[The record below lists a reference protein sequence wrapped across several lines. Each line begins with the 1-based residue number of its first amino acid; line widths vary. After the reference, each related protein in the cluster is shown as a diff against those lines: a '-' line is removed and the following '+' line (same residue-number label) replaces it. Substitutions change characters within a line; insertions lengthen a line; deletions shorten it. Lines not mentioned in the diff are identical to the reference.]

1 MAVPAR
7 PLAIALLHL
16 PEGTA
21 APAGRTQARVA
32 LALRANDAGYALV
45 ETFEFGAGGLRDDL
59 QFQAVEELAAQLD
72 VQALIVAGAV
82 DPDRV
87 EKVAAR
93 WRLVVH
99 AAPAT
104 TDGATDSPLARP
116 ERRDP
121 TTATHPAVV
130 RRQTPDDDAATG

>member
-7 PLAIALLHL
+7 TLAVALLHW
-16 PEGTA
+16 PEGTTT
-21 APAGRTQARVA
+21 PAERTRARVA
-32 LALRANDAGYALV
+32 LALHANDTGYALV

-104 TDGATDSPLARP
+104 NDGKTGSPVARAG
-116 ERRDP
+116 RRDS
-121 TTATHPAVV
+121 
-130 RRQTPDDDAATG
+130 ATG